1 MSAWDLL
8 TVLLTANRWQIT
20 GSSCARHVD
29 KHRRVEDGWDGLPA
43 VSLRSST
50 LGDRLDKDSQFL
62 QTHVSSCAHPYDT
75 DTQTITVWN
84 THTQTETGS
93 KYQRNTELHLFKYDG
108 INNRNITI
116 FSFGVYF
123 ILRFVF
129 PHSLKVTSTD
139 LSYEVKIKSMTLIY
153 LFNAYM
159 SILQVLRCAG
169 SSRHGWL
176 LVPIHYLPNY

>member
-1 MSAWDLL
+1 MVTHVGFTGETSPQLIYCHPKRDSTTHFQFPVLWCITKNTFNLEMCIHPWLKIIPNMCRNRSVGRRRELKSCDWCLHETLL

-84 THTQTETGS
+84 THT
-93 KYQRNTELHLFKYDG
+93 D
-108 INNRNITI
+108 
-116 FSFGVYF
+116 
-123 ILRFVF
+123 
-129 PHSLKVTSTD
+129 
-139 LSYEVKIKSMTLIY
+139 
-153 LFNAYM
+153 
-159 SILQVLRCAG
+159 
-169 SSRHGWL
+169 RHRK
-176 LVPIHYLPNY
+176 

>member
-1 MSAWDLL
+1 MRLVDSFVDSKQMTDNRVIMRETRRQRQTRRGRVGRVTCRLSAQLHPRWPSWQRFPVSPDPCQLL
-8 TVLLTANRWQIT
+8 RPSLWYWYPDHHCLKHTHRQRQEVNISQTLNCISINTTALITDIWQYFPF
-20 GSSCARHVD
+20 V
-29 KHRRVEDGWDGLPA
+29 
-43 VSLRSST
+43 
-50 LGDRLDKDSQFL
+50 
-62 QTHVSSCAHPYDT
+62 
-75 DTQTITVWN
+75 
-84 THTQTETGS
+84 
-93 KYQRNTELHLFKYDG
+93 
-108 INNRNITI
+108 
-116 FSFGVYF
+116 VYF

-139 LSYEVKIKSMTLIY
+139 LSYEVKIKSMTHIY